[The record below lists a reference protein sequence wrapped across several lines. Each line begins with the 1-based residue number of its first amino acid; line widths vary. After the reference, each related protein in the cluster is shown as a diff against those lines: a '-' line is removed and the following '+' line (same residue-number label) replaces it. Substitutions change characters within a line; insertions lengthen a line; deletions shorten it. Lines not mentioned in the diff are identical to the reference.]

1 MTAVQM
7 VQSSMSLEDGTH
19 THTSKAFM
27 HRQTLLAPN
36 TASVKF
42 YQVLL
47 DKRTVVQYGCHCLIS
62 LCTSVKQELSIKK
75 NVYGHCQ
82 HTMSFSQKKIKTICS
97 FALFKRVSI

>member
-47 DKRTVVQYGCHCLIS
+47 DNRTVVQYSCHCLIS
-62 LCTSVKQELSIKK
+62 LCTSVKQELFIKK
-75 NVYGHCQ
+75 HVYGHSL
-82 HTMSFSQKKIKTICS
+82 HTMSFFSKENKNNTQLCS
-97 FALFKRVSI
+97 L